1 MSKRL
6 FLPTSPP
13 PAAKRVQRA
22 RLPPSLPSPSPP
34 LSKPPGASDGG
45 VDPDAIPSVFDIL
58 NIFRSRWFLNK
69 DHLIANVLSAQ
80 RDADGRLCWVDFLP
94 PFHTHLVQ
102 RALALVP
109 PLCPAAMGKKVLF
122 VFVMEVMDG
131 DGPKPG
137 SFWIVPKKRRR
148 RPPPAKSPPPPSV
161 PEAPAPAPPTRPV
174 TPQVS
179 EAIREAILRP
189 SSAAPTGSNP
199 ETPQRTSFTSAA

>member
-6 FLPTSPP
+6 FSPTSPP
-13 PAAKRVQRA
+13 PAAKRVQKA
-22 RLPPSLPSPSPP
+22 RLPPSAPSPSPP
-34 LSKPPGASDGG
+34 SSKPSGASVVG

-122 VFVMEVMDG
+122 VFVIEVMDG
-131 DGPKPG
+131 VGPKPG
-137 SFWIVPKKRRR
+137 SFWIVPKKRRH
-148 RPPPAKSPPPPSV
+148 RPLPAKSPPPPSV
-161 PEAPAPAPPTRPV
+161 PGPPASTLDPAPPTRPV

-179 EAIREAILRP
+179 EAV
-189 SSAAPTGSNP
+189 
-199 ETPQRTSFTSAA
+199 

>member
-6 FLPTSPP
+6 FSPTSPP
-13 PAAKRVQRA
+13 PAAKRVQKA
-22 RLPPSLPSPSPP
+22 RLSPSAPSPSPP
-34 LSKPPGASDGG
+34 SSKPSGASVVG

-137 SFWIVPKKRRR
+137 S
-148 RPPPAKSPPPPSV
+148 
-161 PEAPAPAPPTRPV
+161 
-174 TPQVS
+174 
-179 EAIREAILRP
+179 LL
-189 SSAAPTGSNP
+189 
-199 ETPQRTSFTSAA
+199 RTSSGTSLWTGIVTIRIGNRSKWGLPFWDPSGSLLYTSEGLVSTDLA

>member
-6 FLPTSPP
+6 FSPTSPP
-13 PAAKRVQRA
+13 PAAKRVQKA
-22 RLPPSLPSPSPP
+22 RLPPSAPSPSPP
-34 LSKPPGASDGG
+34 SSKPSGASVVG

-80 RDADGRLCWVDFLP
+80 RGADGRLCWVDFLP

-131 DGPKPG
+131 EGPKPG
-137 SFWIVPKKRRR
+137 SFWIVPKKRRC
-148 RPPPAKSPPPPSV
+148 RPLPAKSPPPPSV
-161 PEAPAPAPPTRPV
+161 PGPPASTLGPAPPTRPV

-179 EAIREAILRP
+179 VAVREAILRP
-189 SSAAPTGSNP
+189 PSAAPC
-199 ETPQRTSFTSAA
+199 